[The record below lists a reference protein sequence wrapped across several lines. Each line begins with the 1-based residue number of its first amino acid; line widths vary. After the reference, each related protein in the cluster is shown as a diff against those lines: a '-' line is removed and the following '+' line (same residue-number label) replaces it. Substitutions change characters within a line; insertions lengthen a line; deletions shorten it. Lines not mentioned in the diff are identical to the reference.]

1 MLLSEQ
7 LFISKYFLP
16 LECVW
21 RKMIFL
27 SVGMKYYKRYKVEFV
42 YLGTVV
48 EKYSIQYLTK
58 THLTIPLEA
67 GFYH

>member
-1 MLLSEQ
+1 
-7 LFISKYFLP
+7 
-16 LECVW
+16 
-21 RKMIFL
+21 
-27 SVGMKYYKRYKVEFV
+27 MKYYKRYKVEFV

-58 THLTIPLEA
+58 THLKIPLEA